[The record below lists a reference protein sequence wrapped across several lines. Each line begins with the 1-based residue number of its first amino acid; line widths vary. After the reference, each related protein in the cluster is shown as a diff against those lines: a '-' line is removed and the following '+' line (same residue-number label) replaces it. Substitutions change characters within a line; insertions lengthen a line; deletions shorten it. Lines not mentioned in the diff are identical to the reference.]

1 MLPKIDTPDEVQ
13 IDDKDLKVDVYRSGG
28 HGGQSVNTTDSAV
41 RVTHLPTGIVVAIQN
56 ERSQIQNRETAMSIL
71 RSKLVAMQLEQH
83 ADSISELRAG
93 ESANWGSQIRNYVL
107 HPYTM
112 VKDTRTKY
120 EEKDAQKVLDGHL
133 DGFMNSFLENDYAKS
148 V

>member
-1 MLPKIDTPDEVQ
+1 
-13 IDDKDLKVDVYRSGG
+13 
-28 HGGQSVNTTDSAV
+28 
-41 RVTHLPTGIVVAIQN
+41 
-56 ERSQIQNRETAMSIL
+56 MSIL